1 MHCFFNIL
9 VQYIF
14 LYLFLIYWIKPSIFI
29 PPVALAILL
38 RSTFLQ
44 RLTARAPASTK
55 YFRHK
60 SSIPPVV
67 RITLAPAPKIF
78 SILSF
83 VISYSLEEKVI
94 ETLSFHVNFKKKFL
108 PLSYRYMWALWMSV
122 YIFYLCRTP
131 SNCSG
136 LSIKTWTPIFIFV
149 FCKLKSKQ
157 AIFAP
162 NTFLVIA
169 TIKTKKNKI
178 KVLQIKL

>member
-1 MHCFFNIL
+1 MIYVWNMHCFFNIL
-9 VQYIF
+9 VQYLF
-14 LYLFLIYWIKPSIFI
+14 LNLFLIYWIKPSIFI

-83 VISYSLEEKVI
+83 VMSYSLEEKVI
-94 ETLSFHVNFKKKFL
+94 ETLSFDVDLKKNYPIKLQIHVSFMNVSIYFL
-108 PLSYRYMWALWMSV
+108 PLSY
-122 YIFYLCRTP
+122 
-131 SNCSG
+131 
-136 LSIKTWTPIFIFV
+136 
-149 FCKLKSKQ
+149 
-157 AIFAP
+157 
-162 NTFLVIA
+162 
-169 TIKTKKNKI
+169 TI
-178 KVLQIKL
+178 

>member
-83 VISYSLEEKVI
+83 VMSYSLEEKVI
-94 ETLSFHVNFKKKFL
+94 ETLSFDVDFKKKIL
-108 PLSYRYMWALWMSV
+108 LLSYIYRTCELYECQ
-122 YIFYLCRTP
+122 YIFFTFVVHHLIVQDYLLKLEHP
-131 SNCSG
+131 FSS
-136 LSIKTWTPIFIFV
+136 LSSV
-149 FCKLKSKQ
+149 
-157 AIFAP
+157 
-162 NTFLVIA
+162 N
-169 TIKTKKNKI
+169 
-178 KVLQIKL
+178 